1 MWYKIQKIFLPCVHF
16 SACLITSL
24 NQVMGGL
31 VLMCKCIGF
40 FLLLNVL
47 FLVPLYHFVVIYT
60 FCLCSNWF
68 LLLTVDI
75 FCILFKKDKKT
86 KSVNKRWN
94 ILKKMN
100 SLKKGEGVS
109 LLNFEGVP
117 GVPLL
122 NFEEVSWGSTFKLWG
137 GSRVPGPTF
146 TLMPSHILLLFH
158 WFKGLWN
165 KLQNM
170 RNWKIFLMLHVNK

>member
-16 SACLITSL
+16 SACLIISL

-40 FLLLNVL
+40 FLLLNAL

-60 FCLCSNWF
+60 FCLCNNWF

-109 LLNFEGVP
+109 LLNFEGGP
-117 GVPLL
+117 GVPPL

-137 GSRVPGPTF
+137 GPGSQVPLLPPCLLISCYYF
-146 TLMPSHILLLFH
+146 T
-158 WFKGLWN
+158 GL
-165 KLQNM
+165 KACEISC
-170 RNWKIFLMLHVNK
+170 KIWETGKYFSCCM